1 MGDDGGDGGI
11 HDDRLSRPSAN
22 EPGGLTWRLAV
33 EENLDASVSVPPR
46 CANSVDGI
54 VEETGASMC
63 RLSDE
68 WCLDMRVT
76 TSGGGLADGSS
87 EVLA

>member
-1 MGDDGGDGGI
+1 MGDDCGDGGI
-11 HDDRLSRPSAN
+11 HDDRLSPSAS
-22 EPGGLTWRLAV
+22 EPGGLTCKLAV

-46 CANSVDGI
+46 CGNSVDGT
-54 VEETGASMC
+54 VEEPGASAC

-76 TSGGGLADGSS
+76 TSGGGLSDGSS
-87 EVLA
+87 EVMA